1 MKLIDTEAKTGAGP
15 GIWLADLT
23 YTQQTIAADV
33 IPNAVGGIATYIE
46 DALSLVSP
54 VRIFKYPEKL
64 AEALAECGA
73 PDVIGFSNYVWNA
86 DLSYAFAQVI
96 KKRSPATAVVFGGP
110 NYPTDAAEQAA
121 WLQAHPAVDF
131 YLIKE
136 GEVAFANLVGSLFS
150 SGSSIEAVKQLELP
164 SIHARTA
171 DGHARL
177 PKAVERIADLSEIRS
192 PYTSGL
198 LDEFFD
204 GRLLPIIQT
213 NRGCPFLCTFCI
225 EGDQYYNKVR
235 RNDREK
241 VDAELEYIGRK
252 MQKLRAAGGRND
264 LFIADSNFG
273 MYREDLDTARA
284 LARTRQLYG
293 WPEYI
298 NVATGKNQKE
308 RVLEASRIIDGAL
321 RLSGSVQSLDPGVLE
336 NIKRKNIDAQG
347 LFDLGLQAEAV
358 GANTYSEIILALPGD
373 SLQAHL
379 STIRTVMNAGFTN
392 IYLFQLML
400 LPGTELATE
409 QSKQLYRM
417 TARYRVLPRCY
428 GYFDVLGERV
438 IAAEIEEVCVAN
450 ATLSYDDYLAAR
462 RFHLIVTI
470 YHNDGVFASLLKL
483 LRSLDVP
490 VYAWME
496 TLSAS
501 PMPASLDDLFAA
513 FLTATHEELWDSREA
528 LESFVAS
535 PGVVE
540 KFIAG
545 ELGNNLL
552 FVHKTLGITAHMDAL
567 AAFART
573 TVQRCLQAHGKS
585 SPEVMTFVD
594 DALAYHCARAK
605 NLFDDLDASPAAV
618 LRFDIA
624 GFIAADRTARFEDFQ
639 LPAPTTF
646 HFVLDESQRALIRRY
661 LGIYGS
667 STVSIGRILSKVH
680 VKKLFRQAVSLDE
693 TTTSSS
699 APVGD
704 AAFHLSGLQE

>member
-1 MKLIDTEAKTGAGP
+1 MKRKESAQQAGATAE
-15 GIWLADLT
+15 IWLADLT

-33 IPNAVGGIATYIE
+33 IPNAVGGIATYTE
-46 DALSLVSP
+46 DALSLTSP
-54 VRIFKYPEKL
+54 IRIFKYPEKL
-64 AEALAECGA
+64 AAALAESVPA
-73 PDVIGFSNYVWNA
+73 VIGFSNYVWNA
-86 DLSYAFAQVI
+86 DLAYAFAQVI

-110 NYPTDAAEQAA
+110 NYPTDAAEQDV
-121 WLQAHPAVDF
+121 WLQGHPAVDF
-131 YLIKE
+131 YLVKE
-136 GEVAFANLVGSLFS
+136 GEVAFANLVGALLSHRLN
-150 SGSSIEAVKQLELP
+150 IDAVKTLALP
-164 SIHARTA
+164 SIHARTG
-171 DGHARL
+171 DGNVHL
-177 PKAVERIADLSEIRS
+177 SKAVERIADLSEIRS

-225 EGDQYYNKVR
+225 EGDTYYNKVR
-235 RNDREK
+235 RNGRDK
-241 VDAELEYIGRK
+241 VDSELDYIGRK
-252 MQKLRAAGGRND
+252 MQELRAAGGRND

-284 LARTRQLYG
+284 LARTRRLYE

-347 LFDLGLQAEAV
+347 LFDLGLQAESV

-373 SLQAHL
+373 SLRAHM

-400 LPGTELATE
+400 LPGTELATD
-409 QSKQLYRM
+409 QSKRQYGM
-417 TARYRVLPRCY
+417 TTRYRVLPRCY
-428 GYFDVLGERV
+428 GYFDVLGEKV

-450 ATLSYDDYLAAR
+450 HTLSYEDYLAAR

-470 YHNDGVFASLLKL
+470 YHNDGVFGSLLKL

-496 TLSAS
+496 ALSAS
-501 PMPASLDDLFAA
+501 PMPEELNQLFAA

-528 LESFVAS
+528 LEAFVAS

-567 AAFART
+567 ATFART
-573 TVQRCLQAHGKS
+573 TIAACLEAHGKS
-585 SPEVMTFVD
+585 SAEVLAFVD
-594 DALAYHCARAK
+594 DALAYHCARAEH
-605 NLFDDLDASPAAV
+605 LFQDLDATPTAV
-618 LRFDIA
+618 VRFDVA
-624 GFIAADRTARFEDFQ
+624 GFIAADRTARFDDFA
-639 LPAPTTF
+639 LPAPTRF
-646 HFVLDESQRALIRRY
+646 NFVLDESQRALIRRY
-661 LGIYGS
+661 LGIYGN

-680 VKKLFRQAVSLDE
+680 VKKLFRHAVSVD
-693 TTTSSS
+693 
-699 APVGD
+699 D
-704 AAFHLSGLQE
+704 AAAFPSTPKGEATFHLSGLQE

>member
-1 MKLIDTEAKTGAGP
+1 MTHK
-15 GIWLADLT
+15 IWLADLT

-33 IPNAVGGIATYIE
+33 IPNAIGGIATFTQ
-46 DALSLVSP
+46 DALSLDTP
-54 VRIFKYPEKL
+54 LRIFKYPESL
-64 AEALAECGA
+64 AEALAVSGA
-73 PDVIGFSNYVWNA
+73 PQIIGFSNYVWNA
-86 DLSYAFAQVI
+86 DLSYAFARAI
-96 KKRSPATAVVFGGP
+96 KAHAPATVIVFGGP
-110 NYPTDAAEQAA
+110 NYPTDAAEQAG
-121 WLQAHPAVDF
+121 WLEEHPAVDF

-136 GEVAFANLVGSLFS
+136 GEAAFASLAGALLS
-150 SGSSIEAVKQLELP
+150 NRCDIETVKVLELP
-164 SIHARTA
+164 SIHARSA
-171 DGHARL
+171 GGRL
-177 PKAVERIADLSEIRS
+177 HLSKAVERIADLSEIRS

-204 GRLLPIIQT
+204 GRLLPIVQT

-225 EGDQYYNKVR
+225 EGDLYYNKVR
-235 RNDREK
+235 RNGREK
-241 VDAELEYIGRK
+241 VDGELDYIGRK
-252 MQKLRAAGGRND
+252 MQELRGAGGRND

-284 LARTRQLYG
+284 LARTRRLYG

-308 RVLEASRIIDGAL
+308 RVLEASKIIDGAL

-336 NIKRKNIDAQG
+336 NIKRQNIDAQG
-347 LFDLGLQAEAV
+347 LFDLGLQAESV

-373 SLQAHL
+373 SLQAHM

-409 QSKQLYRM
+409 QSKQLYGM
-417 TARYRVLPRCY
+417 TTRYRVLPRCY
-428 GYFDVLGERV
+428 GYFDVLGAKV

-470 YHNDGVFASLLKL
+470 YHNDGVFGSLLKL
-483 LRSLDVP
+483 LRSLNIP
-490 VYAWME
+490 VYTWME
-496 TLSAS
+496 ALSTS
-501 PMPASLDDLFAA
+501 PMPASLVNLFES
-513 FLTATHEELWDSREA
+513 FLTATHEELWESREE
-528 LESFVAS
+528 LESFIRS

-567 AAFART
+567 ASFART
-573 TVQRCLQAHGKS
+573 SIESCLKTHAVSGTDVF
-585 SPEVMTFVD
+585 EFIE
-594 DALAYHCARAK
+594 DALLYHCARAR
-605 NLFDDLDASPAAV
+605 NLFNGLDDTPQAT

-624 GFIAADRTARFEDFQ
+624 GFMAAGRTASFEDFR

-646 HFVLDESQRALIRRY
+646 RFILDDTQRALIKRY
-661 LGIYGS
+661 IGIYGS

-680 VKKLFRQAVSLDE
+680 VKKLFRHAVSVAD
-693 TTTSSS
+693 
-699 APVGD
+699 APDQSFEKSD